1 MDHVPNPPV
10 PPGPR
15 PGAAAFSRLPLH
27 TVQVYAGTG
36 AGVGAHVRSLA
47 AGLAARGLRVTVC
60 APPGAERC
68 FRFTAA
74 GAHVAPLP
82 VHQRARAVALLRHV
96 AEGADLVHAHG
107 MWAAFVAVLALRGRS
122 RVPLVVTWHRRGHPE
137 GVQAS
142 VARLLERR
150 VARSARV
157 VLGATPD
164 LVRRA
169 RRRGA
174 RDARLAPVAL
184 PGPAPAAGAAGAAG
198 SGEGAAP
205 TEESGRAKLRA
216 DLGAVARPL
225 VLAVGRLTPDQGHHT
240 LLTAAGAWRELDPQP
255 LVAIVGEG
263 PERAALHRRIT
274 DEGLPV
280 VLLGRRDDATALLA
294 AADVAVLGARWT
306 GRSLLAQEALR
317 SGVPLVATPAG
328 SLPELV
334 GDAALLVPYGDA
346 PALAHAVG
354 ALLGEPELHERLVRA
369 GRERAARR
377 PTEDE
382 TVAHVLS
389 VYDEVAGAVRDG

>member
-1 MDHVPNPPV
+1 MPNPPA

-15 PGAAAFSRLPLH
+15 PGAAAVSRLPLH

-82 VHQRARAVALLRHV
+82 VHQRARAVALLRQV

-107 MWAAFVAVLALRGRS
+107 TWAALVAVLALRGRG

-142 VARLLERR
+142 VTRLLERR
-150 VARSARV
+150 VARAARV

-184 PGPAPAAGAAGAAG
+184 PGPAPAAGAAG
-198 SGEGAAP
+198 SGEGSAP

-255 LVAIVGEG
+255 LVAIAGEG

-346 PALAHAVG
+346 PALARAVG
-354 ALLGEPELHERLVRA
+354 ALLGEPELRERLVRA
-369 GRERAARR
+369 GRERAARW

-389 VYDEVAGAVRDG
+389 VYDEVTGAVRDG